1 MEGNMPT
8 QNLKQEK
15 NSKTHQDPQGILS
28 QIKTDQDS
36 PGILTESKPVLI
48 SSKEYNCIKL
58 EDITSYTGILDYI
71 EPKPSAFPTIVKTP
85 SHHFC
90 IDGEYLIQEAI
101 KEKESSILCHVVNIN
116 SESELEIAIQ
126 KATIR
131 TISDEGKPHFAEMV
145 RNCKKLLEI
154 FLSTME
160 NPVLYSHGGNRKGIN
175 YNPAN
180 REDNIRVLLA
190 ERFGKSKSTID
201 KYINYGEY
209 LDDVIM
215 DSIIQS
221 NVAKKYFEDAASN
234 KRRLIKNL
242 KSEEKDEEFISKK
255 VSEYMAYW
263 LEEWCESG
271 NKKINPLT
279 FENNTPPVK
288 DRCPILLPSEFE
300 HLGEVEHEED
310 EQSEQSLRQEL
321 QSLGLAIYTD
331 LNDENF
337 GTEES
342 VEQLKCN
349 VTQVLTLTNKL
360 SIIKEVA

>member
-1 MEGNMPT
+1 MPN

-15 NSKTHQDPQGILS
+15 TSKTHQDPQGILN
-28 QIKTDQDS
+28 QEPKHQDS

-48 SSKEYNCIKL
+48 SSKEYKRINL
-58 EDITSYTGILDYI
+58 EDITPYVGILDYI
-71 EPKPSAFPTIVKTP
+71 EPKSSAFPTIVKTP
-85 SHHFC
+85 TKHFC
-90 IDGEYLIQEAI
+90 VDGEYLIQEAI
-101 KEKESSILCHVVNIN
+101 KGKESSILCHVIHINI
-116 SESELEIAIQ
+116 ESELEIAIQ

-131 TISDEGKPHFAEMV
+131 TISAEGKPHFAEMV

-160 NPVLYSHGGNRKGIN
+160 NPKFYSHGGNRKGIH
-175 YNPAN
+175 YDPTN

-209 LDDVIM
+209 LDDVIL

-221 NVAKKYFEDAASN
+221 NVAKNYFEDAASN

-242 KSEEKDEEFISKK
+242 KSEEKDENFISKN
-255 VSEYMAYW
+255 VSEYMAFW

-300 HLGEVEHEED
+300 HLGEVENEE